1 MQDEKYLEGL
11 CNNFRCQ
18 LFQRMTHQSYL
29 FIITISIFSLTKTLK
44 DKAYFCYGFI
54 GGTIQH

>member
-18 LFQRMTHQSYL
+18 LFQRVTHQSYL
-29 FIITISIFSLTKTLK
+29 FIIKINFFSLTKTFK
-44 DKAYFCYGFI
+44 DKDNFCYGFI